1 MVPRQCVIE
10 MSSSLSNPYEQVPA
24 AHAASVIGIHG
35 HCQRLQEG
43 TYHR

>member
-1 MVPRQCVIE
+1 MVPRQWVIE

-24 AHAASVIGIHG
+24 PHAVSVIGIHG
-35 HCQRLQEG
+35 HCYGFQEG